1 MEKIEI
7 EVQEL
12 RKEVRELKDM
22 INKLSYVMNKT
33 SDHIDFV
40 EGVYTSI
47 RTPLDYIK
55 KRVEVMTG
63 TNNNQ
68 TSLPN
73 ITYIPSGISIGI
85 AAQNAD
91 QK

>member
-22 INKLSYVMNKT
+22 INKLSLVMNKT

-55 KRVEVMTG
+55 KRVEIITG
-63 TNNNQ
+63 TNNQ

-73 ITYIPSGISIGI
+73 ITYIPSGISIGT
-85 AAQNAD
+85 APQNAD
-91 QK
+91 PK